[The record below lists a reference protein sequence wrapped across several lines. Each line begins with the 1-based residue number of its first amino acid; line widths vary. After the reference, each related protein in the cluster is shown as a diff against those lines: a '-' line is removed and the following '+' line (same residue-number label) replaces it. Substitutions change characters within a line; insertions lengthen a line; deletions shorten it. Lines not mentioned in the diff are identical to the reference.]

1 MNAEMP
7 RERCPGSVRA
17 STPAI
22 PPTDA
27 LVMKALLPFRTP
39 SPSRHSARVRRAAA
53 SEPEPGSVSPQAPS
67 TSPEAR
73 RGRYRRFCASE
84 PNVAMWF
91 VHSEKRQ
98 VPPLLRLGAE
108 RRDVVRAQR
117 VVRPH
122 RDADRGVPA
131 TELFD
136 DQRVRDVIEAGAA
149 EELCRGDASVGI
161 TMW

>member
-7 RERCPGSVRA
+7 RERFPGSVRA
-17 STPAI
+17 STTAI

-27 LVMKALLPFRTP
+27 LVMKALLPFRTH

-84 PNVAMWF
+84 PNAATSLE
-91 VHSEKRQ
+91 HSELCAHI
-98 VPPLLRLGAE
+98 VMPTEGAPQKSSSE
-108 RRDVVRAQR
+108 IYPSEQ
-117 VVRPH
+117 
-122 RDADRGVPA
+122 
-131 TELFD
+131 
-136 DQRVRDVIEAGAA
+136 
-149 EELCRGDASVGI
+149 
-161 TMW
+161 